1 MLAGEIEV
9 AKAAVEKTAE
19 VVEKV
24 AEMAEKASEEVTEQL
39 KDGKLKEAAE
49 VVEHL
54 SEKVEE
60 DARMVEDIIHK
71 VQLFLKKNMYSQK
84 LNKECSLNL
93 KESNN
98 RKIYFFFP
106 IIK

>member
-24 AEMAEKASEEVTEQL
+24 AEMAEKASEEVAEQL

-71 VQLFLKKNMYSQK
+71 VQ
-84 LNKECSLNL
+84 
-93 KESNN
+93 
-98 RKIYFFFP
+98 FFFKEKYVFTKIEQRMFFKP
-106 IIK
+106 ERIEQ